1 MFLIICKEQSYLGLY
16 LVKFFFLVLHI
27 VSAKGFSSVLATLN
41 TIYIKII
48 TNVNLFKIINVS
60 HNFLFSIVLYLS
72 ARLSK
77 SKD

>member
-16 LVKFFFLVLHI
+16 LVNFFLVLHI